1 MSEGV
6 NHSWRG
12 SASHPS
18 SITPSFHSHLAP
30 STDLIVAIILIISG
44 VVSVTGN
51 GVVLL
56 IHGRKRKKLRAHEL
70 MTINLAVCDFGYSV
84 LGAPC
89 VVMSSLSHRWILG
102 DLGCVWYGFQ
112 GFVFGVGS
120 LFTTCLISLDRCF
133 KICSLRYG
141 QWIERKHVSL
151 SLALLWAY
159 TLFWA
164 GLPVFGFGSYGPEP
178 YGTSCTINWWR
189 MKSSLNDRVY
199 VYLILLMC
207 FVIPTLIIFT
217 SYIAILIAV
226 YRSSR
231 SLASISS
238 SSVSHGSSKD
248 LRLTKIAAVVCSSF
262 LIAWTPYAIVSF
274 YSALIFKNEQEEA
287 RGAGMFTEM
296 SGTGFGH
303 TSGGFSDYF
312 SLHPFV
318 NWTSI
323 ENYGD
328 MYDSWKNVTPDQY
341 GHHGSSPSSTLGS
354 FADGAR
360 HHGHQ
365 PVSSLRPEI
374 SLIPA
379 IFAKSHCMINP
390 FIYQIMNRDFRE
402 DVYDLFCWRRE
413 TGKRRGRRG
422 RGGSDSDGFHSS
434 ISLSYSHIWKR
445 RSTSTSHTSISH
457 TSVEREMKE
466 EDMGKVKKG
475 QTESLQGNIPA
486 GWASLDAATVYTQ
499 TNLQREQGGKGQKEK
514 GEYTSS
520 SLLSYED

>member
-12 SASHPS
+12 SVSRPS
-18 SITPSFHSHLAP
+18 PINISFHSHLTP
-30 STDLIVAIILIISG
+30 STDLIVAIILIITG

-56 IHGRKRKKLRAHEL
+56 THGRKRKKLRAHEL

-89 VVMSSLSHRWILG
+89 VVISSLSHGWILG
-102 DLGCVWYGFQ
+102 DMGCLWYGFQ

-141 QWIERKHVSL
+141 QWIERGHISL
-151 SLALLWAY
+151 SLALMWAY

-164 GLPVFGFGSYGPEP
+164 VLPMFGFGSYGPEP
-178 YGTSCTINWWR
+178 YGTSCTIDWWR
-189 MKSSLNDRVY
+189 MKSSLNDRIY

-207 FVIPTLIIFT
+207 FVVPTLIIFA
-217 SYIAILIAV
+217 SYIAILITV
-226 YRSSR
+226 YRSGR
-231 SLASISS
+231 TVASISS
-238 SSVSHGSSKD
+238 SSVNHGSSKD

-274 YSALIFKNEQEEA
+274 YSAITIMDEQEEA
-287 RGAGMFTEM
+287 RGAGMVTEM
-296 SGTGFGH
+296 LGTGTGH
-303 TSGGFSDYF
+303 TTGGLSDYF
-312 SLHPFV
+312 SLHPFI
-318 NWTSI
+318 NWTST

-328 MYDSWKNVTPDQY
+328 IYDSWRNVTPDQY
-341 GHHGSSPSSTLGS
+341 SHHGSRPSSTVE
-354 FADGAR
+354 ADGAE
-360 HHGHQ
+360 HQGHR
-365 PVSSLRPEI
+365 PVSSLRPEV

-402 DVYDLFCWRRE
+402 DVYDMFCWRE
-413 TGKRRGRRG
+413 ENGKRQRRRG
-422 RGGSDSDGFHSS
+422 RGGSDSSGFHSS
-434 ISLSYSHIWKR
+434 ISLSYSHIWRR
-445 RSTSTSHTSISH
+445 RSTVTSHS
-457 TSVEREMKE
+457 SVERGMKE
-466 EDMGKVKKG
+466 EDIGK
-475 QTESLQGNIPA
+475 GNRQIGPCQDDTSA
-486 GWASLDAATVYTQ
+486 GWTSLDAPTVDTQ
-499 TNLQREQGGKGQKEK
+499 TNLQREQGSKGQKEK
-514 GEYTSS
+514 EKEKGESTSS
-520 SLLSYED
+520 SLLNYED